1 MLVEDKTEEKLVV
14 KRDLMRL
21 GFMRVSVVNEKKEV
35 KLKFRVIECHL
46 WMR

>member
-1 MLVEDKTEEKLVV
+1 MLVEDKTEKKLVV

-21 GFMRVSVVNEKKEV
+21 SFMRVSVVNEKKKV
-35 KLKFRVIECHL
+35 KLKFRVNEYHL